1 MSHPPRDFTPLPDLL
16 HDAALAGPVRTRR
29 PVYGDLLRPCS
40 AGCPA
45 GGNIQAW
52 LASTGEHER
61 ARRQLIADNPRPA
74 IHGRVW
80 YHSCESACN
89 RAELDSSVSIHSVKD
104 RPAAYRP
111 STRSPNRGPSAGLP
125 PGRTG
130 TTANI
135 NDRRGWVM
143 SSEVMLSY
151 SHGASATPLLGE
163 TIGANLR
170 RVAAA
175 HPDAEVLVDVPASR
189 RWTYAAFDADT
200 DTLARGL
207 IAAGLAA
214 GDRVGIWA
222 PNCAEWVQLQ
232 YATAKAGIILV
243 NINPAYRSH
252 ELSYAL
258 RQSGVRVLVSAER
271 FHTSDYRATIDEVRP
286 DLAALEDVIFIGTPQ
301 WDALFEAGQVA
312 AAAGGDLLAEREAG
326 LSFDD
331 PINIQYTSGTTG
343 FPKGATLSHHNILN
357 NGLFIGEGC
366 RYTEQ
371 DRVCI
376 PVPFY
381 HCFGMVLGNLACTT
395 HGACIVI
402 PAPGFDPAQTLAAVQ
417 AERCTSL
424 YGVPTMFIAELG
436 LPGFGSYDLS
446 TLRTGIMAGS
456 PCPVEV
462 MKRVISEMHMTEV
475 TICYGMTET
484 SPVSTQTTAE
494 DDMDRRVSTVGR
506 VHPHVEIK
514 VTDPETGRVLPRGTP
529 GELCTRGYS
538 VMLGYWDEPAKTAE
552 AIDAARWMHT
562 GDLAVM
568 DEAGY
573 LNIVGRIKDM
583 VIRGGEN
590 IYPREIE
597 EFLYGHPAIEDV
609 QVIGVPDLKYGEEL
623 CAWIQLRPGHQLDA
637 DQVRDYCKGKIAHY
651 KVPRYIRFT
660 SDFPM
665 TVTGKIQKFK
675 MRQTSTTELGLQ
687 EASHIRTA

>member
-1 MSHPPRDFTPLPDLL
+1 
-16 HDAALAGPVRTRR
+16 
-29 PVYGDLLRPCS
+29 
-40 AGCPA
+40 
-45 GGNIQAW
+45 
-52 LASTGEHER
+52 
-61 ARRQLIADNPRPA
+61 
-74 IHGRVW
+74 
-80 YHSCESACN
+80 
-89 RAELDSSVSIHSVKD
+89 
-104 RPAAYRP
+104 
-111 STRSPNRGPSAGLP
+111 
-125 PGRTG
+125 
-130 TTANI
+130 
-135 NDRRGWVM
+135 M

-151 SHGASATPLLGE
+151 SNGGSGSALLGE

-170 RVAAA
+170 RIAAA
-175 HPDAEVLVDVPASR
+175 YPLAEVLVDAPTGR
-189 RWTYAAFDADT
+189 RWTYAAFDAET

-207 IAAGLAA
+207 IASGLRV

-222 PNCAEWVQLQ
+222 PNCAEWVLLQ
-232 YATAKAGIILV
+232 YATAKAGVILV

-252 ELSYAL
+252 ELGFAL
-258 RQSGVRVLVSAER
+258 RQSAVRVLVSAQR
-271 FHTSDYRATIDEVRP
+271 FKTSDYQAMIGEVRP
-286 DLAALEDVIFIGTPQ
+286 DLPDLEDVIYVGTPR
-301 WDALFEAGQVA
+301 WDALASAGSPGA
-312 AAAGGDLLAEREAG
+312 DGAEGDPLAERAAS

-357 NGLFIGEGC
+357 NGFFIGEGC
-366 RYTEQ
+366 RYTPA

-395 HGACIVI
+395 HGSAIVI
-402 PAPGFDPAQTLAAVQ
+402 PAPGFDPAQTLSTVQ

-424 YGVPTMFIAELG
+424 YGVPTMFIAELA
-436 LPGFGSYDLS
+436 LPDFGSYDLS

-462 MKRVISEMHMTEV
+462 MKRVVSEMHMTEV

-484 SPVSTQTTAE
+484 SPVSTQTTAD

-506 VHPHVEIK
+506 VHPHVEVKII
-514 VTDPETGRVLPRGTP
+514 DPETGRVVPRNTP

-538 VMLGYWDEPAKTAE
+538 VMLGYWNEPAKTAE

-590 IYPREIE
+590 IYPREVE
-597 EFLYGHPAIEDV
+597 EFLYAHPAIEDV
-609 QVIGVPDLKYGEEL
+609 QVIGVPDPKYGEEL
-623 CAWIQLRPGHQLDA
+623 CAWVRLRPGQELSPE
-637 DQVRDYCKGKIAHY
+637 QVREYCQGKIAHY
-651 KVPRYIRFT
+651 KIPRYVRFT
-660 SDFPM
+660 TDFPM
-665 TVTGKIQKFK
+665 TVTGKVQKFK
-675 MRQTSTTELGLQ
+675 MRETSISELGL
-687 EASHIRTA
+687 EAANQTRTA